1 MCNLSFAI
9 ISSDDRAKYLGQ
21 HYKSAVK
28 QVSATDRKSQTPYFK
43 HTYFFLERQLRE
55 GQAKDRNKR
64 LSEL

>member
-43 HTYFFLERQLRE
+43 HTYFF
-55 GQAKDRNKR
+55 
-64 LSEL
+64 